1 MSDRHVDKSSP
12 SELATVTPPDPFV
25 RFWDAVSD
33 VAWRQWRAIGGS
45 AGAVTPAHN
54 IVDPEA
60 LVCLSIALTVYV
72 VEPRAWNVLHGW
84 VDLNSR
90 MLSVQRLRTLI
101 KDYPDAVQ
109 QRLGILAQSIE
120 AKDPRWRTLAAK
132 TPVQPM
138 SFERH
143 RATEPPLKT
152 GAAMMLRLRLAMG
165 MNVKADAL
173 TVLLGLQQTGAT
185 VTELVEA
192 TRYAP
197 ISLRQAVEEMGD
209 AGVLR
214 VSSGRPARYY
224 VQRDTW
230 EPLIGQLGDAQWM
243 PWHDT
248 FVFAI
253 KLSQWH
259 KRTIKN
265 IDSPYL
271 RSRDLR
277 DLVEPMR
284 TATVRYGLLFRDPKE
299 FVGAAYASVFE
310 EDLVEAAHWVRNH
323 V

>member
-1 MSDRHVDKSSP
+1 MSSRHTDKASSDG
-12 SELATVTPPDPFV
+12 LITMTQDPFI
-25 RFWDAVSD
+25 RFWDTVSD
-33 VAWRQWRAIGGS
+33 VAWCQWRAIGGS
-45 AGAVTPAHN
+45 TGAVTPARN

-60 LVCLSIALTVYV
+60 LVCLSIALAVYT
-72 VEPRAWNVLHGW
+72 VEPRAWNVLQGW

-109 QRLGILAQSIE
+109 QRLGILAQSIG
-120 AKDPRWRTLAAK
+120 AKDARWRTLAAK
-132 TPVQPM
+132 TPVQPT

-143 RATEPPLKT
+143 RATAPPFKT
-152 GAAMMLRLRLAMG
+152 GAATMLRLRLAMG

-173 TVLLGLQQTGAT
+173 TVLLGFQKTGAT

-197 ISLRQAVEEMGD
+197 ISLRQAVEEMAD

-224 VQRDTW
+224 VQRDMW
-230 EPLIGQLGDAQWM
+230 EPLIGQLGDTQWM
-243 PWHDT
+243 PWHSM

-259 KRTIKN
+259 KTTSKN

-271 RSRDLR
+271 RSRDFR

-299 FVGAAYASVFE
+299 FIGAAYAPVFE
-310 EDLVEAAHWVRNH
+310 EDLVEAAYWVRHH